1 MNTKFLAAI
10 TAYAC
15 AISSSFAVEGVVQVE
30 RSVTPNV
37 IELRVATA
45 DNWFEVDLPTNWCA
59 SGVQFLD
66 RKVWFAGEIVDH
78 RLSLRRPADFEIL
91 SSRHIPLEQ
100 LTMREI
106 RQGGLLHLCPSRRIL
121 LGLVKFADDE
131 RMQFVVADK
140 NDENL
145 EIWSDEPIDMSA
157 GDHVSLTGHLELV
170 APDRVI
176 LRVTACDDVNILSRS
191 LFGLSPRLWTVLLVG
206 IISFVGII
214 IAGLIW
220 VVTLRR
226 VVARQAERLVATSRE
241 KIRIQVEADATLR
254 ERTRLASDLHDGFQQ
269 LLAGAMF
276 KLEAGDLEGAR
287 QSLGHAQNGLRSV
300 LWMMNAETD
309 GPRLLSGL
317 FQHAVSRLPHWQS
330 AVQLKFEGSERMLPK
345 THTGALLMIL
355 LEGVGNALRHGKA
368 TFVLVKVVFHEKDL
382 TLTIADNGTGFD
394 VDAALEKARTGN
406 HHGLTNL
413 QRRST
418 EIGGTFAIESAPFE
432 GATLTVT
439 VPTEGGVQ

>member
-1 MNTKFLAAI
+1 MVVGAVVLLMAV
-10 TAYAC
+10 C
-15 AISSSFAVEGVVQVE
+15 VLSSARAVEGVVHSY
-30 RSVTPNV
+30 RVTSAAAD
-37 IELRVATA
+37 ELRVATA
-45 DNWFEVDLPTNWCA
+45 ADWFVVELPRGW
-59 SGVQFLD
+59 GVAGERLLD
-66 RKVWFAGEIVDH
+66 HKVWFAGEPTEH
-78 RLSLRRPADFEIL
+78 RLALLRPADFEIL
-91 SSRHIPLEQ
+91 GPRHVSQEP

-106 RQGGLLHLCPSRRIL
+106 RQGGLLHLCPERRVF
-121 LGLVKFADDE
+121 LGRVEFADDA
-131 RMQFVVADK
+131 RRHFVVADR
-140 NDENL
+140 NDESL
-145 EIWSDEPIDMSA
+145 EIWSDESLEVGA
-157 GDHVSLTGHLELV
+157 GDRVSFTGHLELV

-176 LRVTACDDVNILSRS
+176 LRVTPGDGVTVLSRA
-191 LFGLSPRLWTVLLVG
+191 LFGLSPRVWTMLLVVSLLIG
-206 IISFVGII
+206 ALF
-214 IAGLIW
+214 IAVLVW
-220 VVTLRR
+220 VITLRR
-226 VVARQAERLVATSRE
+226 VVARQSERLVETSRE

-276 KLEAGDLEGAR
+276 KLEAGDFEGAR

-300 LWMMNAETD
+300 LWMMNVESD

-330 AVQLKFEGSERMLPK
+330 AVRLKFEGPERILPK

-368 TFVLVKVVFHEKDL
+368 TFVLVKVVFREKDL

-394 VDAALEKARTGN
+394 VAAALAKAETGN
-406 HHGLTNL
+406 HHGLANL
-413 QRRST
+413 RRRAA

-439 VPTEGGVQ
+439 VPTEGGAQ